1 MELEIDEAGEDSD
14 NARRLLAIANQGQPQ
29 LYCKHDG
36 SLNDGFEL
44 VTHPMSL
51 SYHRTEMPW
60 EALLRE
66 AVRMGYLSHQSG
78 TCGLHIHVS
87 REAFGDTHA
96 HQEAAIAR
104 MLYFFEKHWEE
115 LLKFSRRTQRQLDR
129 CAARRF
135 AFRFPG
141 EVKILMGHTRMTTQ
155 GSEKQNQNNHP
166 FPGKAGAASF
176 ALAHNG
182 VLLHNDNALR
192 RIHRLPGSWV
202 QTDSYVAVQL
212 LEEAGEISHASL
224 AAMAEELEGS
234 FTFTVLTDQNSL
246 FFLKGNN
253 PLSLWHFPESG
264 AYLYASTEEILTR
277 AAARAELREKK
288 EKVLISQE
296 QILEIDSSGQRS
308 WGRFDD
314 SRLDQGLFWRRSW
327 YPLSGGW
334 GRELR
339 SLAGAFGYSGEDV
352 ARLESEGY
360 TPEEIEDWLYG
371 ACLP

>member
-135 AFRFPG
+135 AGRFPG